1 MVLGGNDEAVPEEGF
16 GGYGHIEEGE
26 MRLLGAGNVEQFFEG
41 ADSGPVEVEDFV
53 EGGHVVCDSSEA
65 RAFTCRLLL

>member
-1 MVLGGNDEAVPEEGF
+1 MGGNDEAVPEEGF

-53 EGGHVVCDSSEA
+53 EGGACG
-65 RAFTCRLLL
+65 L